1 LKKQRIFSDTISKGK
16 SVAVL
21 AMFSKKK
28 LTHID
33 FEILGIF
40 CDQLSKE
47 LASFFEAKGFFI

>member
-1 LKKQRIFSDTISKGK
+1 LIYKGK

-21 AMFSKKK
+21 AMFSKK

-47 LASFFEAKGFFI
+47 LAGFF